1 MTKWFLWAALAAA
14 TVGSGVV
21 GGAAAP
27 AAPATPAAASTVPE
41 LIAASRHAFDNRFY
55 ARADSLAE
63 AACARLH
70 AADGSDPLEHAT
82 ALVCLSRARAARRSL
97 ADSVAVRSAFQALAL
112 LPPGG
117 RERDLVRGDAHD
129 VLSLILDEQNRAD
142 LALDHAHR
150 AMALRRAC
158 YGEVHEEVA
167 ESFYRLGN
175 AQMSLGLRDSAL
187 ATMRAGLET
196 RLRCGIEGD
205 RRIGDFHTEIASLL
219 EFEGDL
225 DGARASLGDALR
237 EYEARKGP
245 RHPAMSQ
252 GLQRAG
258 MFEKRSGDISR
269 AVDFS
274 LQALAVAEAVTG
286 YNPVNLALLRA
297 NVAVLLTEMGDVGR
311 ANRLLLEA
319 VPVYQEQLG
328 PDHRQTLWAE
338 VALATTEAALGDTAE
353 ASARFRSVCL
363 RIEAGESLTSTGALT
378 QARAGLAEIQAERDP
393 RAALDLIEA
402 AEAAERARPDR
413 DWKTVADAQRIRLR
427 LLSDLGDRTAMA
439 RQDAALARTLDEHGL
454 RGTDIEA
461 RALADGSLSLAQAGR
476 VDEAVARAR
485 AGAALSRELM
495 LRDLRALPDREGLAL
510 AGARSASLD
519 ALLVLALEGHGE
531 ASAAWD
537 ELVRWRGLVRDE
549 VMRRRPPAGAARDTA
564 ALRAH
569 AAWTSATRRLAQFE
583 VRAAGEFDDAT
594 RTRLVDLQSRADD
607 AERDWA
613 KVAPRARAGSAA
625 AGGGA
630 DLAAVRAALQPGA
643 ALAAFAAVR
652 PRAGAERLAVFVLD
666 TQGRVRLR
674 DLGPAERIEAA
685 LAQWRA
691 LAGRPPQGRADAE
704 SACREAGRRLRELT
718 WDVIAP
724 LAGQA
729 GEIVIV
735 ADGPLHRLPWA
746 ALPAG
751 DDGYLVEQGPVVR
764 VLEAERDLLRP
775 GADAQASGLLAV
787 GGVDFGNADGPSPPA
802 AEPAAPRPLTVAST
816 RALLPDCRSGLPLAF
831 TPLPG
836 TGREIE
842 AIAREHGTDV
852 QVLRGAA
859 ADEAAFKRLA
869 PGRRV
874 IHLATHAVALDDLCA
889 TGAAANERGVGGVA
903 PLASAA
909 RPGPDAA
916 SLRPSP
922 WLGRRVVLALS
933 GANTAAASDD
943 ENEGLLTAAEV
954 ATLDLRGT
962 DWVVLS
968 ACESGVAGN
977 WNREGVLGLTR
988 AFRLAGARAV
998 IASQWAVDDD
1008 ATCDWMTALHRAR
1021 ARGAIGAGAAMQEAS
1036 REILRARRAD
1046 GRGTHPFYWA
1056 AFTATGE

>member
-1 MTKWFLWAALAAA
+1 MTTWILWVAIAAG
-14 TVGSGVV
+14 TVGSGAVW
-21 GGAAAP
+21 GATASTA
-27 AAPATPAAASTVPE
+27 PAAASAVPE

-63 AACARLH
+63 AACARLQ

-97 ADSVAVRSAFQALAL
+97 ADSVAVRSARQALAL

-150 AMALRRAC
+150 AMALRRSC

-167 ESFYRLGN
+167 ESFYRLGS

-196 RLRCGIEGD
+196 RLRCGIQGD
-205 RRIGDFHTEIASLL
+205 RRIGDFHTEIALVL
-219 EFEGDL
+219 ELEGDL

-237 EYEARKGP
+237 EYETRKGP
-245 RHPAMSQ
+245 RHPAMTQ
-252 GLQRAG
+252 GLQRAA
-258 MFEKRSGDISR
+258 MFEKRSGDVAR
-269 AVDFS
+269 AVDLS
-274 LQALAVAEAVTG
+274 LQAVAVAEAVTG
-286 YNPVNLALLRA
+286 YNPANLALLRG
-297 NVAVLLTEMGDVGR
+297 NVAVLLTEMGDVVR

-338 VALATTEAALGDTAE
+338 VALATTEAALGDTAR
-353 ASARFRSVCL
+353 AAVRFRSVCR

-378 QARAGLAEIQAERDP
+378 QARAALAELQAEHDP
-393 RAALDLIEA
+393 RSALGLIEA
-402 AEAAERARPDR
+402 AEAAERARPDLN
-413 DWKTVADAQRIRLR
+413 WTTVADMQRIRLR
-427 LLSDLGDRTAMA
+427 LLSDLGERAAMA

-461 RALADGSLSLAQAGR
+461 RALADGSLSLARAGR
-476 VDEAVARAR
+476 VSEAVARAR
-485 AGAALSRELM
+485 AGAALSRALM
-495 LRDLRALPDREGLAL
+495 LRDLCALPDREGLTL

-519 ALLVLALEGHGE
+519 ALLVLALDGHGE
-531 ASAAWD
+531 AATAWD
-537 ELVRWRGLVRDE
+537 EVVRWRGLVRDE

-594 RTRLVDLQSRADD
+594 RTRLIDLQSRADD
-607 AERDWA
+607 AERKWA
-613 KVAPRARAGSAA
+613 KVATRVRGGSAA
-625 AGGGA
+625 AGGGT
-630 DLAAVRAALQPGA
+630 DLAAVRAALPPGT

-652 PRAGAERLAVFVLD
+652 ARAGVERLAAFVLD
-666 TQGRVRLR
+666 AQGRVRLR
-674 DLGPAERIEAA
+674 DLGPAERIETA

-691 LAGRPPQGRADAE
+691 LAGRSPQGRADAE
-704 SACREAGRRLRELT
+704 SACREAGLRVRELT
-718 WDVIAP
+718 WDAIAP

-729 GEIVIV
+729 REIVIV

-746 ALPAG
+746 ALPAEA
-751 DDGYLVEQGPVVR
+751 DGYLVEHGPAVR

-787 GGVDFGNADGPSPPA
+787 GGVDFGDADGPTSPA

-816 RALLPDCRSGLPLAF
+816 RALLPDCRSGLPLEF

-889 TGAAANERGVGGVA
+889 TGSANERGVGGVSM
-903 PLASAA
+903 LKAA
-909 RPGPDAA
+909 RPGPGTAH
-916 SLRPSP
+916 LPPSP
-922 WLGRRVVLALS
+922 WLGRRVVLALA
-933 GANTAAASDD
+933 GANAAADSDD
-943 ENEGLLTAAEV
+943 ENEGLLTANEV

-962 DWVVLS
+962 EWVVLS
-968 ACESGVAGN
+968 ACESGVAEN

-1008 ATCDWMTALHRAR
+1008 ATSEWMTALHRAR
-1021 ARGAIGAGAAMQEAS
+1021 ARGATGAGRAMQEAS

-1046 GRGTHPFYWA
+1046 GRTTHPFYWA
-1056 AFTATGE
+1056 AFTATGD

>member
-1 MTKWFLWAALAAA
+1 MTKWILWAALAAA
-14 TVGSGVV
+14 AAGSGAVW
-21 GGAAAP
+21 GAA
-27 AAPATPAAASTVPE
+27 TPQSSFEVATVPE

-63 AACARLH
+63 AACLRLQ
-70 AADGSDPLEHAT
+70 AADGSDPLEQAT

-97 ADSVAVRSAFQALAL
+97 ADSAAVRSARQALAL
-112 LPPGG
+112 LPSGS

-150 AMALRRAC
+150 AMALRRSC

-167 ESFYRLGN
+167 ESYYRLRV
-175 AQMSLGLRDSAL
+175 AQMSLGHRDSAL
-187 ATMRAGLET
+187 ATMRAGLAT
-196 RLRCGIEGD
+196 RLQCGIQGD
-205 RRIGDFHTEIASLL
+205 RRIGDFHSEIAGLL
-219 EFEGDL
+219 ELGGDL
-225 DGARASLGDALR
+225 DGARASLDDALR
-237 EYEARKGP
+237 EYAARKGP
-245 RHPAMSQ
+245 RHPAMTQ

-258 MFEKRSGDISR
+258 MFEKRCGDISR

-274 LQALAVAEAVTG
+274 LQALDIAESVTG

-311 ANRLLLEA
+311 AHHLLLEA
-319 VPVYQEQLG
+319 VPVYREQLG

-353 ASARFRSVCL
+353 ATARFRGVCR

-378 QARAGLAEIQAERDP
+378 QARAGLAEILAERDP

-427 LLSDLGDRTAMA
+427 LLSDLGDRAAMA
-439 RQDAALARTLDEHGL
+439 RQDAALMRLLDEHGL
-454 RGTDIEA
+454 RGTDVEA
-461 RALADGSLSLAQAGR
+461 RALADGSLALARAGR
-476 VDEAVARAR
+476 IDEAVVRAR
-485 AGAALSRELM
+485 AGAALSRRLM
-495 LRDLRALPDREGLAL
+495 LRDLRALPDREGLTL

-519 ALLVLALEGHGE
+519 ALMVLALEGHGE
-531 ASAAWD
+531 AVEAWD

-583 VRAAGEFDDAT
+583 VRAAGESDEDT
-594 RTRLVDLQSRADD
+594 RTRLVELQSRAAD
-607 AERDWA
+607 AERVWA
-613 KVAPRARAGSAA
+613 KAAPRARARSAA
-625 AGGGA
+625 TGRGD
-630 DLAAVRAALQPGA
+630 DLAAVRAALRPGV

-652 PRAGAERLAVFVLD
+652 PRGGAERLAVFVLD
-666 TQGRVRLR
+666 TQGRVHLR
-674 DLGPAERIEAA
+674 DLGPAEPIETA
-685 LAQWRA
+685 LTRWRA
-691 LAGRPPQGRADAE
+691 LAGRPPQDRIDAE
-704 SACREAGRRLRELT
+704 SACRGAGRRLRELT
-718 WDVIAP
+718 WDVVAP

-729 GEIVIV
+729 REIVIV

-751 DDGYLVEQGPVVR
+751 GDRYLVEHGPAVR
-764 VLEAERDLLRP
+764 VLEAERDLLRH

-787 GGVDFGNADGPSPPA
+787 GDVDFGNADGPPAPA
-802 AEPAAPRPLTVAST
+802 AEPGAPRPLTVAST
-816 RALLPDCRSGLPLAF
+816 RALLPDCRSGLPLGF

-836 TGREIE
+836 TGREVE
-842 AIAREHGTDV
+842 AIAREHGPGV

-859 ADEAAFKRLA
+859 ADESAFKRLA

-889 TGAAANERGVGGVA
+889 VGAAANERGVGGVA
-903 PLASAA
+903 PLASSA
-909 RPGPDAA
+909 RPGPGAA
-916 SLRPSP
+916 DLPPSP
-922 WLGRRVVLALS
+922 WLGRRVVLALA
-933 GANTAAASDD
+933 GANGAAASDD

-968 ACESGVAGN
+968 ACESGVADN

-1008 ATCDWMTALHRAR
+1008 ATCEWMTALHRAR
-1021 ARGAIGAGAAMQEAS
+1021 VRGATDAGPAMQEAS

-1046 GRGTHPFYWA
+1046 GRATHPFYWA